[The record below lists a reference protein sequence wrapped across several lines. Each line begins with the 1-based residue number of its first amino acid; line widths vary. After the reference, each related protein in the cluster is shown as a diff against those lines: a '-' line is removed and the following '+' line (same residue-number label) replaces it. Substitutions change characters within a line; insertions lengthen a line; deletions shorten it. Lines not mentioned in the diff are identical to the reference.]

1 MNDSQ
6 LINSLQ
12 TKVAALEAE
21 VRRLTNALA
30 LEKGRSEEWK
40 KQAVRL
46 AEEAER
52 NHALDHPEKR
62 KRDSVEG
69 APEERD
75 P

>member
-6 LINSLQ
+6 LIHSLQ

-46 AEEAER
+46 AEAEAER
-52 NHALDHPEKR
+52 ERALD
-62 KRDSVEG
+62 SSG
-69 APEERD
+69 
-75 P
+75 